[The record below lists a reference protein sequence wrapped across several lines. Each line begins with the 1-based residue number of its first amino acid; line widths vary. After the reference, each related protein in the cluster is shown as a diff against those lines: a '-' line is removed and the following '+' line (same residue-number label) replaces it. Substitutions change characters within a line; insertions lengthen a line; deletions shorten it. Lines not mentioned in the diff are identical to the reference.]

1 MGRLE
6 QYLRGRSIAIMALL
20 VAILFAGQNA
30 TAPAAYAQATAS
42 PTAGTEA
49 TGTTIHA
56 ESRLV
61 LVDVIVTDKKG
72 AYIEDLTEKD
82 FKVWEDDKEQK
93 VTSFSMERSAASS
106 PSSKRNIVLFFDDD
120 SMKAG
125 DQSQAR
131 AAATKFIET
140 NAAPN
145 RYFAVVDYAGTL
157 RITQNFTSDIERL
170 KQVVAESKLSVAN
183 ANSNASLG
191 SPVFASYDA
200 YANRNVL
207 LALRSVARSMASLPG
222 RKSLVWLTSGLPLT
236 PGLEPDLTALI
247 AACNRANVAVYP
259 VDVRG
264 LTGAMRGAGMA
275 GLRRSDSNGRLRDSS
290 YYEVNSVGG
299 AQDEGTPHLVY
310 VAQTK
315 GGTGGTGDRPGG
327 PTGGTTG
334 PRPNPVK
341 TTTPPPTMVVP
352 SPFGTRPRISILP
365 PPTGSAQ
372 DQILY
377 SVANGTGG
385 FVIANSNDLLAGLEK
400 INKELDEYYILGY
413 VPPSP
418 EDGSCH
424 TLKVKVEH
432 SGAIVRARTGYC
444 AVKPVDL
451 LAGKPVAKQLEAH
464 AFGSQSGEI
473 IGSASAPFFYTSP
486 DTARVNL
493 AIEIPGQ
500 SLEFEK
506 VKGKYHT
513 TLNVLGIATEED
525 GTVAARFSDA
535 IDLDFEK
542 KDYESFIARPYH
554 YENQFAVASGQY
566 TLKVA
571 LSTGDQYGKFDIPL
585 AIDSYNKTQFSMSGL
600 ALSKEFH
607 EVTDLS
613 ADLDSLLLQDRT
625 PLVTQGL
632 ELVPSGSNKF
642 KKSEHAAIYLE
653 VYEPLLAESKPA
665 KVGLQL
671 RVLDQTSGKTELE
684 AGIPNTDAS
693 VIPGNPVIPMGV
705 PLPIDHLSPGTY
717 IVELQAKDS
726 AGNSSPVRK
735 AVFTVE

>member
-1 MGRLE
+1 MGRLK
-6 QYLRGRSIAIMALL
+6 QCLRGRLRAIMVSL
-20 VAILFAGQNA
+20 VAVLFAGG
-30 TAPAAYAQATAS
+30 TPANAQATAS
-42 PTAGTEA
+42 PTTGTEA

-72 AYIEDLTEKD
+72 AYIEDLSQKD
-82 FKVWEDDKEQK
+82 FKVWEDDKQQTI
-93 VTSFSMERSAASS
+93 TSFSMERSNASS
-106 PSSKRNIVLFFDDD
+106 PTSKRHVVLFFDDD

-131 AAATKFIET
+131 NAATKFIET

-157 RITQNFTSDIERL
+157 RITQNFTDDTERL
-170 KQVVAESKLSVAN
+170 KQVVAATKLSV

-200 YANRNVL
+200 YSNRNVL

-264 LTGAMRGAGMA
+264 LTGVMRGTGMA
-275 GLRRSDSNGRLRDSS
+275 NLRRPDSYQRWEDSAYGMDTVDRLED
-290 YYEVNSVGG
+290 
-299 AQDEGTPHLVY
+299 DGTPHLLY

-315 GGTGGTGDRPGG
+315 GGTGGATGGRPGG
-327 PTGGTTG
+327 APP
-334 PRPNPVK
+334 PRPSPTKPTN
-341 TTTPPPTMVVP
+341 PPPRMVVP
-352 SPFGTRPRISILP
+352 SPFEYRPRISILP

-385 FVIANSNDLLAGLEK
+385 FVIASSNDLLAGLEK

-424 TLKVKVEH
+424 ALKVQVEH

-444 AVKPVDL
+444 AVKPVDF
-451 LAGKPVAKQLEAH
+451 LAGKPIAKQLETRAL
-464 AFGSQSGEI
+464 GSQPGEI
-473 IGSASAPFFYTSP
+473 SGSASAPFFYTSP

-493 AIEIPGQ
+493 AVEIPGQ
-500 SLEFEK
+500 SLKFEK
-506 VKGKYHT
+506 LKGRYHA
-513 TLNVLGIATEED
+513 TLNVLGIASKGD

-535 IDLDFEK
+535 VDLDFDK
-542 KDYESFIARPYH
+542 KDYEDFVTRAYH
-554 YENQFAVASGQY
+554 YENQFSVACGQY
-566 TLKVA
+566 ALKVA

-585 AIDSYNKTQFSMSGL
+585 TIDSYSKTQFSMSGL
-600 ALSKEFH
+600 ALSREFH
-607 EVTDLS
+607 KVTDAS
-613 ADLDSLLLQDRT
+613 TDLDSLLLQDRT

-632 ELVPSGSNKF
+632 ELVPSASNTF
-642 KKSEHAAIYLE
+642 KKSERAAIYVE
-653 VYEPLLAESKPA
+653 VYEPLIAESKPA

-671 RVLDQTSGKTELE
+671 RIVDQGSGKPELE
-684 AGIPNTDAS
+684 AGIPDTAAS
-693 VIPGNPVIPMGV
+693 VVPGNPVIPMGV
-705 PLPIDHLSPGTY
+705 PLPISNLQPGTY

>member
-1 MGRLE
+1 MRRLT
-6 QYLRGRSIAIMALL
+6 QLLRGRSMAIMVSF
-20 VAILFAGQNA
+20 VAVWFAGG
-30 TAPAAYAQATAS
+30 TAAHAQATAS

-49 TGTTIHA
+49 AGTTIRA

-61 LVDVIVTDKKG
+61 LVDVVVTDKKG
-72 AYIEDLTEKD
+72 AYIEDLSEKD
-82 FKVWEDDKEQK
+82 FKVWEDDKQQAI
-93 VTSFSMERSAASS
+93 TSFSMERTNASS
-106 PSSKRNIVLFFDDD
+106 PSSKRHVVLFFDDD

-157 RITQNFTSDIERL
+157 RITQNFTDDTARL

-200 YANRNVL
+200 YTNRNVL

-264 LTGAMRGAGMA
+264 LTGAMRGVGMA
-275 GLRRSDSNGRLRDSS
+275 DLRKPDSYQRFRDTS
-290 YYEVNSVGG
+290 YDVGAVDR
-299 AQDEGTPHLVY
+299 AQEDGTPHLVY

-315 GGTGGTGDRPGG
+315 GGTGGTGGRPGG
-327 PTGGTTG
+327 TTGGTTA
-334 PRPNPVK
+334 PRPGPVK
-341 TTTPPPTMVVP
+341 TTTPPPTTVVP
-352 SPFGTRPRISILP
+352 TPFGTRPRISILP

-500 SLEFEK
+500 SLKFEK

-513 TLNVLGIATEED
+513 TLNVLGIATKGD

-554 YENQFAVASGQY
+554 YENQFSVASGQY

-571 LSTGDQYGKFDIPL
+571 LSTGEQFGKFDIPL
-585 AIDSYNKTQFSMSGL
+585 TIDSYNKTQFSMSGL
-600 ALSKEFH
+600 ALSREFH
-607 EVTDLS
+607 KVTDPS

-632 ELVPSGSNKF
+632 ELVPSASNKF
-642 KKSEHAAIYLE
+642 KKSEWAAIYVE
-653 VYEPLLAESKPA
+653 VYEPLIAESKPA
-665 KVGLQL
+665 TVGLQL
-671 RVLDQTSGKTELE
+671 RVLDQSSGKAELE
-684 AGIPNTDAS
+684 AGIPDTAAS
-693 VIPGNPVIPMGV
+693 VVPGNPVIPMGV
-705 PLPIDHLSPGTY
+705 PLPISNLQPGTY